1 MSAPPPSSG
10 SLGWF
15 RRSLL
20 GLVGLIVA
28 GLLGTAAM
36 LTPNNQ
42 GLGTHQQLGLPPC
55 SSRVWFG
62 VRCPAC
68 GMTTSWAYLTKGNVV
83 GSIRSNAAGFLL
95 GLTAMASAPWLLVTA
110 FRGRPPLGYPNEI
123 VALVVVCSI
132 AAVMVA
138 EWLFRVMS

>member
-1 MSAPPPSSG
+1 MSATSPSSG

-15 RRSLL
+15 SRSLL
-20 GLVGLIVA
+20 GLAGLTLA
-28 GLLGTAAM
+28 GLLVTAAM
-36 LTPNNQ
+36 LKPNQQ

-68 GMTTSWAYLTKGNVV
+68 GMTTSWAYLTKGNVFR
-83 GSIRSNAAGFLL
+83 SIQSNAAGFLL
-95 GLTAMASAPWLLVTA
+95 GLGAMASAPWLLMTA
-110 FRGRPPLGYPNEI
+110 LRGRPWLGYPNEI
-123 VALVVVCSI
+123 AALVVMCGI

-138 EWLFRVMS
+138 EWLYRVM

>member
-1 MSAPPPSSG
+1 MSAPSPPTG
-10 SLGWF
+10 TLGWF
-15 RRSLL
+15 SRSLL
-20 GLVGLIVA
+20 GLVGLTVA
-28 GLLGTAAM
+28 GLLVTAAT
-36 LTPNNQ
+36 LTPNKQ

-95 GLTAMASAPWLLVTA
+95 GLTALVSAPWLLITA
-110 FRGRPPLGYPNEI
+110 ARGRPPLGYPNEI
-123 VALVVVCSI
+123 AALVVVCSI
-132 AAVMVA
+132 AAVMA
-138 EWLFRVMS
+138 IEWLFRVV

>member
-1 MSAPPPSSG
+1 MSVDSPTSA
-10 SLGWF
+10 SLGWLG
-15 RRSLL
+15 RSLL
-20 GLVGLIVA
+20 GLGGLVVA
-28 GLLGTAAM
+28 GLLATAM
-36 LTPNNQ
+36 TLRPSDQ

-95 GLTAMASAPWLLVTA
+95 GLVAIIGAPWLLITA
-110 FRGRPPLGYPNEI
+110 WRGRPPLGYPSEI
-123 VALVVVCSI
+123 AALFAVGGI

-138 EWLFRVMS
+138 EWLYRVM

>member
-1 MSAPPPSSG
+1 MSAESPSSG

-20 GLVGLIVA
+20 GLTGVIVA
-28 GLLGTAAM
+28 GLLATAAM
-36 LTPNNQ
+36 LTPNSQ

-95 GLTAMASAPWLLVTA
+95 GLAAMGSAPWMLITA
-110 FRGRPPLGYPNEI
+110 LRGRPPLGYPNE
-123 VALVVVCSI
+123 VAALIAVSGV

-138 EWLFRVMS
+138 EWLYRVM